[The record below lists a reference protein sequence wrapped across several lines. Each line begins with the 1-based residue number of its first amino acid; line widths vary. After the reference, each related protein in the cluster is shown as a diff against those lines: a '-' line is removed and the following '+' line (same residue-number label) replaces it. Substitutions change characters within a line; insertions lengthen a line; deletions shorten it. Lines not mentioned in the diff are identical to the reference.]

1 MAARLADVTVEL
13 PELHSKQ
20 LELFATKVDRRAND
34 PTVPAELREGWA
46 QNSGG
51 RFLAARCGRRFG
63 KTLALETWEA
73 KGAAKG
79 QRCGWFAPNYKYI
92 REVYQD
98 LIAMLEPVLVSSS
111 RTENVLRTTT
121 GGLIDFWTLEDER
134 AGRSRFYDRVVID
147 EGAFAPKGTL
157 ATWERSIKP
166 ALLDTGGRAIVASN
180 ANGVDDENFFYQ
192 ICKSPK
198 HGFIEF
204 HARSIDNPTIPK
216 RFPGESEADHW
227 ARRLADFAEL
237 QRREDSLVFTQEY
250 EAEFVDW
257 SGVAFFARDKLL
269 VNGLPLPWPAYCDY
283 VFAVIDSAT
292 KTGSKND
299 GTAVTYFAL
308 TRHDTYPLRIL
319 DWDIIQIEGALL
331 ETWLP
336 EVITRL
342 EELQGLCRARL
353 PSPGAFIEDAAS
365 GMILLQQAR
374 LRNLP
379 AHPIESKLTSVG
391 KDERAISVSGYVYRE
406 NVKFC
411 EHAYNKVVEF
421 KKMIRNHLLSQVV
434 GFRIGDPD
442 AARRADDLLDTFT
455 YGIAL
460 ALGDGGGF

>member
-1 MAARLADVTVEL
+1 MAARLGAVTVAL
-13 PELHSKQ
+13 PELHAKQ
-20 LELFATKVDRRAND
+20 LELFGTVVDWRAED
-34 PTVPAELREGWA
+34 TTLPPLIRQGWA
-46 QNSGG
+46 ENAGG
-51 RFLAARCGRRFG
+51 RFLCARCGRRFG
-63 KTLALETWEA
+63 KSLALETWVA
-73 KGAAKG
+73 KGAIKG

-98 LIAMLEPVLVSSS
+98 LVNMLSPVLVSSS
-111 RTENVLRTTT
+111 QTQNVLRTTT
-121 GGLIDFWTLEDER
+121 GGLIDFWTLEDDR

-147 EGAFAPKGTL
+147 EGAFAPKDTL
-157 ATWERSIKP
+157 KTWERSIKP
-166 ALLDTGGRAIVASN
+166 ALLDTGGRVIVASN
-180 ANGVDDENFFYQ
+180 TNGVDDENFFYQ
-192 ICKSPK
+192 LCQNAK

-216 RFPGESEADHW
+216 RFPGESEADHA
-227 ARRLADFAEL
+227 ARRLADFAEVK
-237 QRREDSLVFTQEY
+237 RREDPLVFTQEY

-269 VNGLPLPWPAYCDY
+269 VAGQPLPFPPHCDY
-283 VFAVIDSAT
+283 VYAVIDSAT

-308 TRHDTYPLRIL
+308 SRFDTYPLRIL
-319 DWDIIQIEGALL
+319 DWDIVQIEGALL

-336 EVITRL
+336 NVLERL
-342 EELQGLCRARL
+342 EELQRLCGARL

-379 AHPIESKLTSVG
+379 AHAIESKLTAVG

-421 KKMIRNHLLSQVV
+421 KKMVRNHLLSQVV

-442 AARRADDLLDTFT
+442 AAKRADDLLDTFT

-460 ALGDGGGF
+460 GLGDSGGF